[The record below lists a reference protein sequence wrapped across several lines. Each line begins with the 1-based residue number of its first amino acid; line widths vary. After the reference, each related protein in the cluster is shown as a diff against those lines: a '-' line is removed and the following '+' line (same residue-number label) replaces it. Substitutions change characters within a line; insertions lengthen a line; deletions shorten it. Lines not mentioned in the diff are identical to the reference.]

1 MSEQARE
8 VAQQA
13 EERLDR
19 VAKAARQQF
28 DKITGGRFTDKVRE
42 GRFAERGD
50 DADRGRA
57 DRRSEQGAW
66 GEQRGGS
73 AA

>member
-1 MSEQARE
+1 MSKQAKK

-19 VAKAARQQF
+19 VARSARQQF
-28 DKITGGRFTDKVRE
+28 DKITEGRFTDKVRE
-42 GRFAERGD
+42 GRFADRGD
-50 DADRGRA
+50 GTDRDRG
-57 DRRSEQGAW
+57 EG
-66 GEQRGGS
+66 RGGS